1 MNIAGEGRQ
10 ARRRSKSRDAL
21 VGAAETLFGAR
32 GPDAVTIDDIV
43 ASADLAKGTF
53 YNHFADK
60 DALTAE
66 VARMVRASIERRV
79 DAANEGIS
87 DPAARTA
94 RALCVYAAFAVQKPD
109 RARALL
115 RLALRADDR
124 SDPLN
129 AGLAHDL
136 DAGFSAGRFSG
147 IGRVAAVMLVV
158 GTVQQIVLRL
168 LHVPEGAAEIAR
180 DLAVAQL
187 KGLGVKPGDAER
199 TAAKAAAEILGD
211 IS

>member
-10 ARRRSKSRDAL
+10 ARRRSRSRDAL

-79 DAANEGIS
+79 DAANEGIT

-136 DAGFSAGRFSG
+136 DAGFGSGRFAG
-147 IGRVAAVMLVV
+147 IGRRAAVMLVA
-158 GTVQQIVLRL
+158 GTVQQLVLRL
-168 LHVPEGAAEIAR
+168 LSAREGAVDLAR
-180 DLAVAQL
+180 DLAMAQL
-187 KGLGVKPGDAER
+187 KGLGVKPADAER
-199 TAAKAAAEILGD
+199 TAAKAAAEILGEAQ
-211 IS
+211 